1 MSGGSIGFVLKAC
14 VDQLGVQGGLIA
26 NVVIGV
32 YGKGVCGHDGKSIK
46 SFLAYRSLAKE
57 QRQKLPGTEGQS

>member
-32 YGKGVCGHDGKSIK
+32 YGQGVYGHDGKSIR
-46 SFLAYRSLAKE
+46 SFLAYRSLA
-57 QRQKLPGTEGQS
+57 